1 MPETEPRTAMP
12 ERPPPSARL
21 PDAPM
26 RIENPP
32 LPEGINAPD
41 RHRPLRDFFVQ
52 GTLALGVFAL
62 CLLVLSAVAGLLA
75 PRLPFSWEQRAAARF
90 WPQMPASP
98 EEAALNELAARV
110 AHAMGLPADMPIVI
124 HYWPDDCTINAA
136 ATLGGHIVVYRGL
149 LRQMESEDELAALLA
164 HEIAHVQHR
173 DVARGV
179 LRGIAAALLLAG
191 VDSVSPVFSGATS
204 LATLSFSRE
213 QERQADAAAARATAA
228 LYGHTG
234 GALALFSRL
243 QTHMAH
249 GMIDRLELARSHPD
263 FPRRLQTVRTQ
274 SRQLGAP
281 ETGTLTPLPAPL
293 RALREAENNCP
304 AGEQ

>member
-1 MPETEPRTAMP
+1 MF
-12 ERPPPSARL
+12 ERPPPPSARL

-26 RIENPP
+26 HIENPP
-32 LPEGINAPD
+32 VPEGINASEP
-41 RHRPLRDFFVQ
+41 HPLRDFFVQ
-52 GTLALGVFAL
+52 GTLAVGVFAV
-62 CLLVLSAVAGLLA
+62 CLLLLGALAGLLA
-75 PRLPFSWEQRAAARF
+75 PYVPFAWEQRAAARF
-90 WPQMPASP
+90 WPQVPASP

-110 AHAMGLPADMPIVI
+110 AHAMGLPADMPIAI

-173 DVARGV
+173 DVARGF

-191 VDSVSPVFSGATS
+191 VDSVSPVFSGIGTA
-204 LATLSFSRE
+204 ATLSFSRE
-213 QERQADAAAARATAA
+213 QESLADAAAARATAA

-243 QTHMAH
+243 QAH
-249 GMIDRLELARSHPD
+249 LPHGLMDGLELARSHPD
-263 FPRRLQTVRTQ
+263 FPRRIETVRAQ
-274 SRQLGAP
+274 SRQLARP
-281 ETGTLTPLPAPL
+281 ETGTLTPLPA
-293 RALREAENNCP
+293 ALRTLRKAENNCRP
-304 AGEQ
+304 DDLE

>member
-1 MPETEPRTAMP
+1 MP

-32 LPEGINAPD
+32 VPEGINAPD

-75 PRLPFSWEQRAAARF
+75 PRLPFSWEHRAAARF
-90 WPQMPASP
+90 WSPVPASP

-234 GALALFSRL
+234 GAIALFSRL
-243 QTHMAH
+243 REIPGAQAQ
-249 GMIDRLELARSHPD
+249 GLELARSHPD

-281 ETGTLTPLPAPL
+281 ETGTLTPLPA
-293 RALREAENNCP
+293 ALQAHQAQITCP
-304 AGEQ
+304 ADEP

>member
-1 MPETEPRTAMP
+1 MF
-12 ERPPPSARL
+12 ERPPPTRL

-32 LPEGINAPD
+32 VPEGINVSGQ
-41 RHRPLRDFFVQ
+41 HPLRDFFVQ
-52 GTLALGVFAL
+52 GTLAVGVFAV
-62 CLLVLSAVAGLLA
+62 CLLLLGTLAGLLA
-75 PRLPFSWEQRAAARF
+75 PHVPFAWEQRAVARF
-90 WPQMPASP
+90 WPQVPASP

-110 AHAMGLPADMPIVI
+110 AHAMKLPADMPIVI

-234 GALALFSRL
+234 GAIALFSHLREIPGA
-243 QTHMAH
+243 QAQ
-249 GMIDRLELARSHPD
+249 GLELARSHPD
-263 FPRRLQTVRTQ
+263 FARRIETVRAQ
-274 SRQLGAP
+274 AQALGRAQ
-281 ETGTLTPLPAPL
+281 TGTLTPLPA
-293 RALREAENNCP
+293 ALQAHQAQITCP
-304 AGEQ
+304 ADEP

>member
-1 MPETEPRTAMP
+1 
-12 ERPPPSARL
+12 
-21 PDAPM
+21 M

-32 LPEGINAPD
+32 VPEGINVSGQ
-41 RHRPLRDFFVQ
+41 HPLRDFFVQ
-52 GTLALGVFAL
+52 GTLAVGVFAV
-62 CLLVLSAVAGLLA
+62 CLLLLGTLAGLLA
-75 PRLPFSWEQRAAARF
+75 PHVPFAWEQRAAARF
-90 WPQMPASP
+90 WPQVPASP

-110 AHAMGLPADMPIVI
+110 AHAMKLPADMPIVI

-173 DVARGV
+173 DVARGF
-179 LRGIAAALLLAG
+179 LRGMAAALLLAG
-191 VDSVSPVFSGATS
+191 VDSVSPVFSGIGTAATQ
-204 LATLSFSRE
+204 SFSRK
-213 QERQADAAAARATAA
+213 QESLADAAAARATAA

-243 QTHMAH
+243 QAHMAH
-249 GMIDRLELARSHPD
+249 GMMDRLELARSHPD
-263 FPRRLQTVRTQ
+263 FPRRMETVRTQ
-274 SRQLGAP
+274 SRQLGTP

-293 RALREAENNCP
+293 RALREAENNCRP
-304 AGEQ
+304 DELE

>member
-1 MPETEPRTAMP
+1 MF
-12 ERPPPSARL
+12 ERSPTPPPARL

-32 LPEGINAPD
+32 VPEGINVSGQ
-41 RHRPLRDFFVQ
+41 HPLRDFFVQ
-52 GTLALGVFAL
+52 GTLAVGVFAV
-62 CLLVLSAVAGLLA
+62 CLLLLGALAGLLA
-75 PRLPFSWEQRAAARF
+75 PHVPFAWEQRAAARF
-90 WPQMPASP
+90 WPQVPASP

-173 DVARGV
+173 DVARGF

-191 VDSVSPVFSGATS
+191 VDSVSPVFSGIGTAATQ
-204 LATLSFSRE
+204 SFSRE
-213 QERQADAAAARATAA
+213 QESLADAAAARATAA

-243 QTHMAH
+243 QEHLPH
-249 GMIDRLELARSHPD
+249 GLMDGLELTRSHPD
-263 FPRRLQTVRTQ
+263 FPRRIETVRAQ

-281 ETGTLTPLPAPL
+281 ETGTLTPLPAAL
-293 RALREAENNCP
+293 RTLREAENNCRP
-304 AGEQ
+304 DDLEWE

>member
-1 MPETEPRTAMP
+1 M
-12 ERPPPSARL
+12 
-21 PDAPM
+21 
-26 RIENPP
+26 
-32 LPEGINAPD
+32 
-41 RHRPLRDFFVQ
+41 
-52 GTLALGVFAL
+52 GVFAV
-62 CLLVLSAVAGLLA
+62 CLLLLGTLAGLLA
-75 PRLPFSWEQRAAARF
+75 PHVPFAWEQRAVARF
-90 WPQMPASP
+90 WPQVPASP

-110 AHAMGLPADMPIVI
+110 AHAMGLPADMPIAI

-173 DVARGV
+173 DVARGF

-191 VDSVSPVFSGATS
+191 VDSVSPVFSGIGTAATQ
-204 LATLSFSRE
+204 SFSRE
-213 QERQADAAAARATAA
+213 QESLADAAAARATAA

-243 QTHMAH
+243 QEHLPH
-249 GMIDRLELARSHPD
+249 GLLDGLELARSHPD
-263 FPRRLQTVRTQ
+263 FPRRIETVRAQ
-274 SRQLGAP
+274 SRQLARP

-293 RALREAENNCP
+293 RTLREAENNCRP
-304 AGEQ
+304 DDLGQDAQ

>member
-1 MPETEPRTAMP
+1 
-12 ERPPPSARL
+12 
-21 PDAPM
+21 M

-191 VDSVSPVFSGATS
+191 VDSVSPVFSGIGTAT
-204 LATLSFSRE
+204 TLSFSRE
-213 QERQADAAAARATAA
+213 QESQADAAAARATAA

-234 GALALFSRL
+234 GAIALFSRL
-243 QTHMAH
+243 REIPGAQAQ
-249 GMIDRLELARSHPD
+249 GLELARSHPD
-263 FPRRLQTVRTQ
+263 FARRIETVRAQ
-274 SRQLGAP
+274 AQALGRAQ
-281 ETGTLTPLPAPL
+281 TGALTPLPA
-293 RALREAENNCP
+293 ALQAHQAQITCP
-304 AGEQ
+304 ADEP

>member
-1 MPETEPRTAMP
+1 MP

-32 LPEGINAPD
+32 VPEGINAPD

-75 PRLPFSWEQRAAARF
+75 PRLPFSWEHRAAARF
-90 WPQMPASP
+90 WSPVPASP

-110 AHAMGLPADMPIVI
+110 AHAMALPPDMPVTI
-124 HYWPDDCTINAA
+124 HYWPACEINAA
-136 ATLGGHIVVYRGL
+136 ASLGGHIVVLGGI
-149 LRQMESEDELAALLA
+149 LRRMQSEDELAALLA

-234 GALALFSRL
+234 GAIALFSRL
-243 QTHMAH
+243 REIPGAQAQ
-249 GMIDRLELARSHPD
+249 GLELARSHPD

-281 ETGTLTPLPAPL
+281 ETGTLTPLPA
-293 RALREAENNCP
+293 ALQAHQAQITCP
-304 AGEQ
+304 ADEP

>member
-1 MPETEPRTAMP
+1 
-12 ERPPPSARL
+12 
-21 PDAPM
+21 M

-32 LPEGINAPD
+32 VPEGINAPD

-75 PRLPFSWEQRAAARF
+75 PRLPFSWEHRAAARF
-90 WPQMPASP
+90 WSPVPASP

-110 AHAMGLPADMPIVI
+110 AHAMALPPDMPVTI
-124 HYWPDDCTINAA
+124 HYWPACEINAA
-136 ATLGGHIVVYRGL
+136 ASLGGHIVVLGGI
-149 LRQMESEDELAALLA
+149 LRRMQSEDELAALLA

-234 GALALFSRL
+234 GAIALFSRL
-243 QTHMAH
+243 REIPGAQAQ
-249 GMIDRLELARSHPD
+249 GLELARSHPD

-281 ETGTLTPLPAPL
+281 ETGTLTPLPA
-293 RALREAENNCP
+293 ALQAHQAQITCP
-304 AGEQ
+304 ADEP

>member
-1 MPETEPRTAMP
+1 MF
-12 ERPPPSARL
+12 ERPPPARL

-32 LPEGINAPD
+32 VPEGINVSGQ
-41 RHRPLRDFFVQ
+41 HPLRDFFVQ
-52 GTLALGVFAL
+52 GTLAVGVFAV
-62 CLLVLSAVAGLLA
+62 CLLLLGTLAGLLA
-75 PRLPFSWEQRAAARF
+75 PHVPFAWEQRAVARF
-90 WPQMPASP
+90 WPQVPASP

-110 AHAMGLPADMPIVI
+110 AHAMKLPADMPIVI

-136 ATLGGHIVVYRGL
+136 ASLGGHIAIYRGL

-173 DVARGV
+173 DVARGF
-179 LRGIAAALLLAG
+179 LRGMAAALLLVG
-191 VDSVSPVFSGATS
+191 VDSVSPVFSGIGTA
-204 LATLSFSRE
+204 ATLSFSRE
-213 QERQADAAAARATAA
+213 QESLADAAAARATAA

-243 QTHMAH
+243 QEHLPH
-249 GMIDRLELARSHPD
+249 GLMDGLELARSHPD

-274 SRQLGAP
+274 SRQLGTP

-293 RALREAENNCP
+293 RALREAENNCRP
-304 AGEQ
+304 DDLE

>member
-1 MPETEPRTAMP
+1 MP
-12 ERPPPSARL
+12 ERPPPPSARL

-75 PRLPFSWEQRAAARF
+75 PRLPFSWEHRAAASF
-90 WPQMPASP
+90 WQHAPASP

-110 AHAMGLPADMPIVI
+110 AHAMALPPDMPVTI
-124 HYWPDDCTINAA
+124 HYWPACEINAA
-136 ATLGGHIVVYRGL
+136 ASLGGHIVVLGGI
-149 LRQMESEDELAALLA
+149 LRRMQSEDELAALLA

-234 GALALFSRL
+234 GAIALFSRL
-243 QTHMAH
+243 REIPGAQAQ
-249 GMIDRLELARSHPD
+249 GLELARSHPD
-263 FPRRLQTVRTQ
+263 FARRIETVRAQ
-274 SRQLGAP
+274 AQALGRAQ
-281 ETGTLTPLPAPL
+281 TGALTPLPA
-293 RALREAENNCP
+293 ALQAHQAQITCP
-304 AGEQ
+304 ADEP

>member
-1 MPETEPRTAMP
+1 MF
-12 ERPPPSARL
+12 ERPSPARL

-32 LPEGINAPD
+32 VPEGINVSGQ
-41 RHRPLRDFFVQ
+41 HPLRDFFVQ
-52 GTLALGVFAL
+52 GTLAVGVFAV
-62 CLLVLSAVAGLLA
+62 CLLLLGTLAGLLA
-75 PRLPFSWEQRAAARF
+75 PHVPFAWEQRAVARF
-90 WPQMPASP
+90 WPQVPTSP

-173 DVARGV
+173 DVARGF

-191 VDSVSPVFSGATS
+191 VDSVSPVFSGIGTAATQ
-204 LATLSFSRE
+204 SFSRE
-213 QERQADAAAARATAA
+213 QESLADAAAARATAA

-243 QTHMAH
+243 QDQFPH
-249 GMIDRLELARSHPD
+249 GLLDGLELARSHPD
-263 FPRRLQTVRTQ
+263 FPRRIETVRAQ
-274 SRQLGAP
+274 SRQLARP
-281 ETGTLTPLPAPL
+281 ETGTLTPLPAAL
-293 RALREAENNCP
+293 RTLREAENNCRP
-304 AGEQ
+304 DELEWE